1 MTIEFGSL
9 NLWAVL
15 VAGIATFMIGPV
27 WYTVLFGKAWQKAQ
41 GYSEEKVKQMQDQLS
56 VPLFFG
62 TMIICYLVLAF
73 AMSLII
79 QATGIN
85 TMVGGVALGF
95 LVWIIVACVGLTG
108 HMATD
113 VATSGYLID
122 TSYQLFYCVGTG
134 ALLGVWQ

>member
-41 GYSEEKVKQMQDQLS
+41 GYSEEKVKQMQEQLS

-62 TMIICYLVLAF
+62 TMIICYLVLTF

-79 QATGIN
+79 QAPE
-85 TMVGGVALGF
+85 V
-95 LVWIIVACVGLTG
+95 
-108 HMATD
+108 
-113 VATSGYLID
+113 YLE
-122 TSYQLFYCVGTG
+122 SLEPGSVQRKLRGE
-134 ALLGVWQ
+134 

>member
-1 MTIEFGSL
+1 MTFELGSL

-15 VAGIATFMIGPV
+15 VAGIATFMIGPL
-27 WYTVLFGKAWQKAQ
+27 WYTALFGKAWQKAQ
-41 GYSEEKVKQMQDQLS
+41 GYSEEKVKQMQAQLS
-56 VPLFFG
+56 PLRFFG
-62 TMIICYLVLAF
+62 TMIICYLLLAL

-113 VATSGYLID
+113 VATGGYLID
-122 TSYQLFYCVGTG
+122 TSFQLFYCVGTG